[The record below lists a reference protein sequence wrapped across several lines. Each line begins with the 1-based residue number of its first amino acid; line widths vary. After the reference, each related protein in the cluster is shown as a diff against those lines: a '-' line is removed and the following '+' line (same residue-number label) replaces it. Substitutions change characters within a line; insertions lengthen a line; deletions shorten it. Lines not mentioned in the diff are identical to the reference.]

1 MDSLSCM
8 ENSQT
13 KTTPQFSDA
22 IKDISRY
29 AEYGINCVYLMGVFE
44 RDSGKF

>member
-8 ENSQT
+8 EGIH
-13 KTTPQFSDA
+13 KAPQFLDA
-22 IKDISRY
+22 IKDITRY